1 MASISY
7 VSVSLIVVGVLIALM
22 GLLALYSSPILVLGI
37 SLIPIGLLLLWS
49 ERSSDDLPVRIYEA
63 WDNVNLVLEDIGV
76 IRRAVYLPSTYTEN
90 DEVMALIPLTQTF
103 ELGPVKIPARF
114 SVRYGRSSVGLMLYT
129 PGSKV
134 VRICREGGALGSG
147 VDVNDALRNCLVN
160 YLSLVSRVSAQEVQ
174 GSFRVEVVGPRLRNT
189 YENTLV
195 ERVIGSPIASAV
207 AGIVSEVVGRPMI
220 IDREEVSNNK
230 HIIYLVSVGG
240 ANVP

>member
-1 MASISY
+1 MVSISY

-49 ERSSDDLPVRIYEA
+49 ERSSDDSLARIYEA

-76 IRRAVYLPSTYTEN
+76 IRRAVYLPTTYTEN
-90 DEVMALIPLTQTF
+90 NEVMALIPLTQTF
-103 ELGPVKIPARF
+103 ELSPVKVPVRF

-129 PGSKV
+129 PGSRV
-134 VRICREGGALGSG
+134 VKICKEGGILSSG
-147 VDVNDALRNCLVN
+147 VDVGDVLRNCLAN
-160 YLSLVSRVSAQEVQ
+160 YLSLVDRVSTQETQ
-174 GSFRVEVVGPRLRNT
+174 DSFRVEVVRPRLRNV

-207 AGIVSEVVGRPMI
+207 AGVVSEVTGRPMI
-220 IDREEVSNNK
+220 IDREEKSANR

-240 ANVP
+240 VNVP